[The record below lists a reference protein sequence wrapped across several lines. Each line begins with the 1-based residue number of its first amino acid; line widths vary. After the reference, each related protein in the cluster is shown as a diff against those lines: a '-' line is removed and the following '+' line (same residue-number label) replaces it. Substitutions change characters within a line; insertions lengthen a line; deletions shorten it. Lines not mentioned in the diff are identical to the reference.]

1 MISSTSI
8 KSFWWE
14 ASGTVGASQLL
25 KLGVVGSNKCL
36 KSEVEDLGETQNCCL
51 IYVLWIGFFFFFTPD
66 EWSIH
71 LKNPLH
77 YSKKSRT
84 GRLKSCSGSSTTS
97 DERSIS
103 PASFGTQDVKFTKQK
118 GFTKDACA
126 CIVVTVVLIVLGAAA
141 AIYFG
146 LQYLDSSK
154 RDDVVYKGTF
164 RVLEGDRYNTRY
176 ADSLSREFRS
186 RAEFYESKLNA
197 LFNSSQ
203 VKEAFMKSEILALD
217 KNEKNELIVHFNL
230 HTRASLKK
238 EIGAADIYIVLANE
252 VVQGKYSNHLQDI
265 IIDQESIEI
274 VERSPYASKVK
285 DTWGPRVQIPG
296 LLEGQ
301 IQTTKATKAP
311 SPLSTFPP
319 RKCESKRLK
328 LCAKMLPFNLT
339 SFPNLVGHL
348 NYAEVMRD
356 LVLYRQISDSECFAA
371 APHFICHLL
380 QPECI
385 DDNAIMPCKSFCTEF
400 WNSCKNYIPD
410 SVKSKINC
418 DNFPRYTKKGSC
430 WTKPG
435 CVKDLRD
442 SGRDDRICDGIIDC
456 ADKSDEFSC
465 DSCKVGKFMC
475 GDGHCVNMSQRCDN
489 RLDCANGADESGC
502 LSLSPSISSASVE
515 YPLFHSEG
523 YLIYNEAGFL
533 GKICTD
539 SLNNSLPTNRLDVVL
554 RSLATTTCELLGFQS
569 TKNIEM
575 RKDTDKDHKAFVQMV
590 DPLSSEVKFVRSPCP
605 SRHVLYLRCSHL
617 ECGRRPAHS
626 SLEDVS
632 RNGQM
637 NGYRSVFE
645 TDWPWHA
652 TLIHAHKPKCDATIV
667 DQRWLLTSSK
677 CFQGSPGTEWNA
689 LFGSV
694 RHSSHSPR
702 HLVIPVSGVVKSP
715 FHEQNDIVLV
725 QLQKKITYSNQ
736 VLPVCLTTK
745 SGNSSDDKL
754 MVPNGQCVTL
764 GWDQEGDRLQ
774 EIYVQ
779 IVNPARCTLTKNK
792 EHKICVEYL
801 MPNSIHSS
809 CKGKIQTGR
818 PLMCNSNGKWF
829 LAGVDNDST
838 CQNSPRLLNK
848 VSPISQWVYK
858 TISALN
864 G

>member
-1 MISSTSI
+1 MELANLRHTLKSFSARRIRVISSQSHH
-8 KSFWWE
+8 
-14 ASGTVGASQLL
+14 VQM
-25 KLGVVGSNKCL
+25 
-36 KSEVEDLGETQNCCL
+36 GEL
-51 IYVLWIGFFFFFTPD
+51 AP
-66 EWSIH
+66 
-71 LKNPLH
+71 
-77 YSKKSRT
+77 
-84 GRLKSCSGSSTTS
+84 
-97 DERSIS
+97 
-103 PASFGTQDVKFTKQK
+103 
-118 GFTKDACA
+118 
-126 CIVVTVVLIVLGAAA
+126 
-141 AIYFG
+141 
-146 LQYLDSSK
+146 
-154 RDDVVYKGTF
+154 
-164 RVLEGDRYNTRY
+164 TRG
-176 ADSLSREFRS
+176 
-186 RAEFYESKLNA
+186 
-197 LFNSSQ
+197 
-203 VKEAFMKSEILALD
+203 

-590 DPLSSEVKFVRSPCP
+590 DPLSSEVK
-605 SRHVLYLRCSHL
+605 
-617 ECGRRPAHS
+617 
-626 SLEDVS
+626 
-632 RNGQM
+632 
-637 NGYRSVFE
+637 
-645 TDWPWHA
+645 
-652 TLIHAHKPKCDATIV
+652 
-667 DQRWLLTSSK
+667 
-677 CFQGSPGTEWNA
+677 SPGTEWNA

-779 IVNPARCTLTKNK
+779 IVNPARCTLTKDK